1 MLSFNELYNIS
12 QGIFLAFKNNSKVR
26 QLTVS
31 HSEQVR
37 TKFKYSFPSR
47 FETFTKEN
55 FVLTC
60 LYINFKK
67 SPSSFQKV
75 LDILIDID
83 FNVDVLKFKDVILNY
98 KHHLNSDINILRE
111 KYGNPTK
118 EEVFQEYLRHNIQFY
133 TLWFYLKYT
142 NQHEDSFTHIQQI
155 NINKIKTMLLYVTF
169 SEKSLLHIQDIFNE
183 SSCWLVYFK

>member
-1 MLSFNELYNIS
+1 M
-12 QGIFLAFKNNSKVR
+12 
-26 QLTVS
+26 
-31 HSEQVR
+31 
-37 TKFKYSFPSR
+37 
-47 FETFTKEN
+47 
-55 FVLTC
+55 
-60 LYINFKK
+60 
-67 SPSSFQKV
+67 
-75 LDILIDID
+75 
-83 FNVDVLKFKDVILNY
+83 
-98 KHHLNSDINILRE
+98 NSDINILRE

-183 SSCWLVYFK
+183 SSILN